1 MPPPPPL
8 PVPVRVSAP
17 GGVPLNW
24 EPGVTV
30 EQLPAAGYP
39 EGTPG
44 GGMFNHTIGTPTR
57 GIWGGS
63 LWLTFHGLQW
73 PYMPKTGV
81 AVSGYAWIDSGYQTI
96 FRPHSKGQRTDR
108 QFALQQGRA
117 VLRFTPTY
125 TDGNFFVQAQVE
137 LVGNKDQAA
146 TPPLATTDDLW
157 VRIGQW
163 NKWDLQLGRFESWEV
178 YHLGMGL
185 DLNTLERLGAEDF
198 GQYGY
203 GPQPY
208 LVRFSPEVRESGIGY
223 GGMHLYPTG
232 WMRFELLGLSGND
245 TDGLNAFGTRPAM
258 ILDFGMLKLKAAAEY
273 ITRRGRDT
281 YNDPME
287 GEVASKNRVI
297 QSGIG
302 GGAQLILNPRVELG
316 FNASKG
322 TQDRTRQ
329 NNSGIID
336 TPNQFYIW
344 SLGGFLN
351 ARLIGDLIAG
361 AGIEF
366 TRKDDVNV
374 QQIPNTNPVQSKAGY
389 FEQLQSFVA
398 LQYVISKRVFVK
410 AVGGYA
416 RAVFSPGGV
425 PDEIVDQMWSAR
437 LRCMY
442 LF

>member
-1 MPPPPPL
+1 
-8 PVPVRVSAP
+8 
-17 GGVPLNW
+17 
-24 EPGVTV
+24 
-30 EQLPAAGYP
+30 
-39 EGTPG
+39 
-44 GGMFNHTIGTPTR
+44 
-57 GIWGGS
+57 
-63 LWLTFHGLQW
+63 
-73 PYMPKTGV
+73 
-81 AVSGYAWIDSGYQTI
+81 
-96 FRPHSKGQRTDR
+96 
-108 QFALQQGRA
+108 
-117 VLRFTPTY
+117 
-125 TDGNFFVQAQVE
+125 
-137 LVGNKDQAA
+137 
-146 TPPLATTDDLW
+146 
-157 VRIGQW
+157 
-163 NKWDLQLGRFESWEV
+163 
-178 YHLGMGL
+178 MGL